1 MFIVTAKFSKK
12 KALIIVLILA
22 MLLTAIIL
30 FAGRRDQGS
39 QVQDIPIENPEDVVT
54 FLETLGWEV
63 NPTPLEM
70 QEVVIPREF
79 NEVFEQYNDMQ
90 IEHGFDLR
98 DFRGMAAVRHTYQ
111 ITNYP
116 GQTEGVVADVLV
128 SEGRVIGGNI
138 QSFTVDGFIH
148 GLSENLTE

>member
-22 MLLTAIIL
+22 LLLTAIIL
-30 FAGRRDQGS
+30 FAGRRDQTE
-39 QVQDIPIENPEDVVT
+39 QNILIERPEDVVT
-54 FLETLGWEV
+54 FLESLGWQV
-63 NPTPLEM
+63 DPTPLEM

-98 DFRGMAAVRHTYQ
+98 DFKGMAAVRHTYQ

-128 SEGRVIGGNI
+128 SEGRVICGNI

-148 GLSENLTE
+148 GLSENQTE